1 MMDESRPPFPP
12 FTIDTAAMKVRA
24 AENAWNSQVPEN
36 IALAYSIDSQWRNRS
51 EFVNGRAE
59 IIAFLQRKWANE
71 LQYRLIKELWAFHE
85 NRIAVRF
92 AYEWQN
98 ASGQWMRSFGN
109 ENWEFNENGLMQR
122 RIASINDIGISEEDR
137 LFHWEWK
144 TPRPDN
150 YPNLSILNL
159 I

>member
-1 MMDESRPPFPP
+1 MIDESRPPFPP
-12 FTIDTAAMKVRA
+12 FTAQTAEMKVRA
-24 AENAWNSQVPEN
+24 AENAWNLQVPEN

-59 IIAFLQRKWANE
+59 IIAFLKRKWASE
-71 LQYRLIKELWAFHE
+71 QQYRLIKELWAFHE

-109 ENWEFNENGLMQR
+109 ENWEFNAQGLMQR
-122 RIASINDIGISEEDR
+122 RIASINDIPISEEDR

-144 TPRPDN
+144 TARPDN
-150 YPNLSILNL
+150 LPNLSELNL

>member
-1 MMDESRPPFPP
+1 MLDESRPPFPP
-12 FTIDTAAMKVRA
+12 FTAETAAMKVRA
-24 AENAWNSQVPEN
+24 AENAWNLQVPEN

-109 ENWEFNENGLMQR
+109 ENWEFNERGLMQR
-122 RIASINDIGISEEDR
+122 RIASINDIEISEEDR

-150 YPNLSILNL
+150 QPNLSELNL

>member
-1 MMDESRPPFPP
+1 L
-12 FTIDTAAMKVRA
+12 
-24 AENAWNSQVPEN
+24 QVPEN

-59 IIAFLQRKWANE
+59 IIAFLKRKWASE
-71 LQYRLIKELWAFHE
+71 QQYRLIKELWAFHE
-85 NRIAVRF
+85 SRIAVRF

-98 ASGQWMRSFGN
+98 ASGQWLRSFGN
-109 ENWEFNENGLMQR
+109 ENWEFNAQGLMQR
-122 RIASINDIGISEEDR
+122 RIASINDIPISEEDR

-144 TPRPDN
+144 TARPDN
-150 YPNLSILNL
+150 LPNLSELNL